1 MKTRKIAMFVALL
14 LLPLSLVGCDRET
27 ILPESDVP
35 TAIKNYVAQHFD
47 GDPIL
52 QSIKDVDGLELTYD
66 IMLKSM
72 TKLEFN
78 RKYEIIKIEAPLGG
92 SLPNSVIP
100 TSIREYVEKNY
111 STARITEWAWDTKGT
126 KKYQEVELNDGTID
140 LIFDANG
147 IFYRIGD

>member
-1 MKTRKIAMFVALL
+1 MKERKIAMFVTLL
-14 LLPLSLVGCDRET
+14 LLPLSLMACERE
-27 ILPESDVP
+27 IVLPESDVP
-35 TAIKNYVAQHFD
+35 ATIKNYVAQHFA

-66 IMLKSM
+66 VMLKSM

-78 RKYEIIKIEAPLGG
+78 RKCEVIKIEAPMGG
-92 SLPNSVIP
+92 ILPNSVIP

-111 STARITEWAWDTKGT
+111 PTARITEWAWDTKGV
-126 KKYQEVELNDGTID
+126 KRYQDVELNDGTID

-147 IFYRIGD
+147 TFYRMGD

>member
-1 MKTRKIAMFVALL
+1 MKERKIAMFVTLL
-14 LLPLSLVGCDRET
+14 LLPLSLMACERE
-27 ILPESDVP
+27 IVLPESDVP
-35 TAIKNYVAQHFD
+35 ATIKNYVAQHFA

-66 IMLKSM
+66 VMLKSM

-78 RKYEIIKIEAPLGG
+78 RKCEVIKIEAPMGG
-92 SLPNSVIP
+92 ILPNSVIP

-111 STARITEWAWDTKGT
+111 PTARITEWAWDTKGV
-126 KKYQEVELNDGTID
+126 KRYQDVELNDGTID

-147 IFYRIGD
+147 TFYRIGD

>member
-1 MKTRKIAMFVALL
+1 MKERKIAMFVTLL
-14 LLPLSLVGCDRET
+14 LLPLSLMACERE
-27 ILPESDVP
+27 IVLPESDVP
-35 TAIKNYVAQHFD
+35 ATIKNYVAQHFA

-66 IMLKSM
+66 VMLKST

-78 RKYEIIKIEAPLGG
+78 RKCEVIKIEAPMGG
-92 SLPNSVIP
+92 ILPNSVIP

-111 STARITEWAWDTKGT
+111 PTARITEWAWDTKGV
-126 KKYQEVELNDGTID
+126 KRYQDVELNNGTID

-147 IFYRIGD
+147 TFYRIGD